1 MRHLGFVIKNEGF
14 RAWFTICQIW
24 AAGWLFY
31 CDGIMG
37 LFTWF
42 FTCRTDYV
50 VHVMMLYQRST
61 STRVEPAHTI
71 SCKQSLQVNTRYCL
85 RFTLVSVP
93 NDKICRKKKNVCH
106 ASLGPICGMCWT
118 SKFSPW
124 RTEVLPFQFAGP
136 QGSAA
141 KVVVPDTTALV

>member
-1 MRHLGFVIKNEGF
+1 MRHLGFEGF

-50 VHVMMLYQRST
+50 VHVMMWYQCST
-61 STRVEPAHTI
+61 STRVEPAHAI

-93 NDKICRKKKNVCH
+93 NDNICRKKKTCVMPVSVQSAGCAGQ
-106 ASLGPICGMCWT
+106 ASSVHGG
-118 SKFSPW
+118 W
-124 RTEVLPFQFAGP
+124 RSYLSSLLFQ
-136 QGSAA
+136 SAA
-141 KVVVPDTTALV
+141 KVVVPDTTAQV